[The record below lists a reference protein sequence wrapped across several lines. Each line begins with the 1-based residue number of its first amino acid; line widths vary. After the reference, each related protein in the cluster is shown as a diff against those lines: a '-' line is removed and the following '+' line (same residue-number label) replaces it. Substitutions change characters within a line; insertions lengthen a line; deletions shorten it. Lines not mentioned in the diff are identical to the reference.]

1 MIDTQRDTDRGALLG
16 VGGDPVA
23 GLAVVVAL
31 LNPLLD
37 EVTPAV
43 RVQVMLQLIYCS
55 YNYSFGT

>member
-23 GLAVVVAL
+23 GLAVVVTL
-31 LNPLLD
+31 LDPLLD

-43 RVQVMLQLIYCS
+43 RIQVILQSMMLSVII
-55 YNYSFGT
+55 TM